1 MNPLRRMNRRRFLET
16 SALVVAGTAVGC
28 ADGGAPAPDEAGGPD
43 AAAAGAEPLFR
54 ISLAEWSYFRELFGP
69 ALSALADDTF
79 GDVLLSDPR
88 SLYQGELDHLD
99 FPARARSLG
108 FDAVEYVNT
117 FFFDRARDEEYL
129 GELKMRCDGEG
140 VTSQLIMCDAEGDI
154 GAPDAAERTQTIEN
168 HHKWVEAAAF
178 LGCHSVRVNAAS
190 EGSFEEQQK
199 LAADGLRQ
207 LCEYADGHD
216 VNVLVENH
224 GGISSNGAWLASTL
238 AMVDHPRIGSLPD
251 FGNFR
256 ISDEPEEWYDRYLGV
271 EELMPTALAVSA
283 KSYAF
288 DEAGNETTIDY
299 DRMMRIV
306 LDAGY
311 RGRVGI
317 EFEGRAEADEG
328 ILATKALLER
338 LRDELAPEYA

>member
-1 MNPLRRMNRRRFLET
+1 MGAAAVTGCMDDGAP
-16 SALVVAGTAVGC
+16 TAVG
-28 ADGGAPAPDEAGGPD
+28 DTVDAPDPALD
-43 AAAAGAEPLFR
+43 GALYR
-54 ISLAEWSYFRELFGP
+54 ISLAEWSYFRELLGD
-69 ALSALADDTF
+69 SVQTLANDTF
-79 GDVLLSDPR
+79 GDLLLSDPR
-88 SLYQGELDHLD
+88 SLYRGELDHLD

-129 GELKMRCDGEG
+129 ADLKSRADGEG
-140 VTSQLIMCDAEGDI
+140 VASLLIMCDAEGAI
-154 GAPDAAERTQTIEN
+154 GAPEAADRAQTVEN

-216 VNVLVENH
+216 VDILVENH
-224 GGISSNGAWLASTL
+224 GGISSNGEWLAGTI
-238 AMVDHPRIGSLPD
+238 AMVEHSRIGTLPD

-256 ISDEPEEWYDRYLGV
+256 ISDEPEESYDRYRGV
-271 EELMPTALAVSA
+271 AELMPHARAVSA
-283 KSYAF
+283 KSYDF
-288 DEAGNETTIDY
+288 DENGNETTIDY
-299 DRMMRIV
+299 ERMLRIV

-311 RGRVGI
+311 RGWVGI
-317 EFEGRAEADEG
+317 EFEGRMAADEG
-328 ILATKALLER
+328 IVKTKDLLER
-338 LRDELAPEYA
+338 LREELAPEYA